1 MFCTTCS
8 GLFTDPTFDMEV
20 CIWLNSY
27 FWVNGSFKH
36 VDKSLIE
43 LFLFRTTSQTNW
55 QTHLFLLFAATGSK
69 VRTGNNSFYT
79 HHKELLCDPVWKRY
93 QLTTGSGL
101 SARLTRPLY
110 GTSQIVTRRDRGAAA
125 VTEKHY
131 NRLPSRKI
139 SNLCVIKQQMPGDLI
154 CRYSVCNYR
163 TQRKAANPHIL
174 EAGMSK
180 CCDFFIAAMSFFG
193 SFYRRLIFV
202 TSVICRLFYLMPA
215 AGQSFHLIQWN
226 VSTSSTENG
235 TTFYTDIQ
243 DEASRLRWSPD
254 ISSKAAMRLAFVVLS

>member
-27 FWVNGSFKH
+27 FWVNCSFKH
-36 VDKSLIE
+36 VDKSLTD

-174 EAGMSK
+174 EARMSK
-180 CCDFFIAAMSFFG
+180 CCDFF
-193 SFYRRLIFV
+193 Y
-202 TSVICRLFYLMPA
+202 
-215 AGQSFHLIQWN
+215 
-226 VSTSSTENG
+226 
-235 TTFYTDIQ
+235 
-243 DEASRLRWSPD
+243 SRD
-254 ISSKAAMRLAFVVLS
+254 VVLWVGLPQINLCDFCDLQTFLFNASSRSKFSLNPVKCLNIQHGERHNVLYRHSGWSFQTPVIPWHFL